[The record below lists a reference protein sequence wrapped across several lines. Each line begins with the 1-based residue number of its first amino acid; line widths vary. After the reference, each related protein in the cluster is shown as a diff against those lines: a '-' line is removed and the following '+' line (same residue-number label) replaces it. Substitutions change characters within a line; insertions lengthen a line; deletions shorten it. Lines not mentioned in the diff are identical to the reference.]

1 VPACASQLLHRLCQI
16 CQEGRAIPYCTTH
29 SEGLLSRYF
38 HGPQKLDGLLVLE
51 PERGRI
57 RNISA
62 YTPLYERFS
71 DRANIF
77 RVHCQ
82 PEHYAEARR
91 CLTDVGTQQGVA
103 RR

>member
-1 VPACASQLLHRLCQI
+1 
-16 CQEGRAIPYCTTH
+16 
-29 SEGLLSRYF
+29 
-38 HGPQKLDGLLVLE
+38 
-51 PERGRI
+51 
-57 RNISA
+57 
-62 YTPLYERFS
+62 LYERFS